1 MEKEDERRSMQY
13 KLMLY
18 IGLLLLGML
27 LSRLN
32 LFGEKVY
39 SSLGKLQTLCLIV
52 LLTSMGINLGMNDEI
67 LKSLATI
74 GLKGVVFGVVT
85 VMASLLFVHL
95 VVKVFFH
102 KERSHD

>member
-1 MEKEDERRSMQY
+1 MQY

-39 SSLGKLQTLCLIV
+39 GSLGKLQTLCLII

-67 LKSLATI
+67 VKSLATI
-74 GLKGVVFGVVT
+74 GVKGVTFGIATTLLSV
-85 VMASLLFVHL
+85 LFVNI
-95 VVKVFFH
+95 VVRLFFR
-102 KERSHD
+102 KERTND